1 MKWFQAILEKKI
13 EKNSIL
19 MSKIKPNLNIWFIKT
34 YEKINSKG
42 ILDFWV
48 FLDAWNDAKMNDLN
62 LDIQSQ

>member
-1 MKWFQAILEKKI
+1 
-13 EKNSIL
+13 

>member
-1 MKWFQAILEKKI
+1 
-13 EKNSIL
+13 

-34 YEKINSKG
+34 YEKINLKG
-42 ILDFWV
+42 ILDFWA